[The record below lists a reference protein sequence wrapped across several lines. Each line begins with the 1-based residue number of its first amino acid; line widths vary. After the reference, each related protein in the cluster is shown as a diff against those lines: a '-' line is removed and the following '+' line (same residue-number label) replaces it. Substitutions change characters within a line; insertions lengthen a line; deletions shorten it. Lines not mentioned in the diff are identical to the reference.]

1 MRKDAREAVF
11 KLLYRDC
18 FCEER
23 DDDFM
28 HRIFFEHKLNEK
40 DAEFATK
47 LYNEIVAN
55 KEHLLDL
62 ISNLSQGFMLN
73 RIFLTDKCALL
84 IGLCEMT
91 YFDDVPKIV
100 AIDEAVNLTRV
111 FSGEKSQGFVNGILA
126 EYKKR
131 QEGWWLL
138 F

>member
-18 FCEER
+18 FCQEHDTE
-23 DDDFM
+23 FM
-28 HRIFFEHKLNEK
+28 QRIFFEHKLNEK
-40 DAEFATK
+40 DSEFATK
-47 LYNEIVAN
+47 LYNQII
-55 KEHLLDL
+55 EHKDELLDL
-62 ISNLSQGFMLN
+62 IASLSQGFMLN
-73 RIFLTDKCALL
+73 RIFVTDKCALL

-100 AIDEAVNLTRV
+100 AIDEAVNLTRI

-131 QEGWWLL
+131 QEQ
-138 F
+138 

>member
-11 KLLYRDC
+11 KILYRDC
-18 FCEER
+18 FCDER
-23 DDDFM
+23 DNDFIL
-28 HRIFFEHKLNEK
+28 RVFNEHKLSEN
-40 DAEFATK
+40 DFTFANT
-47 LYNEIVAN
+47 LYQTINTH
-55 KEHLLDL
+55 KEQLLDC
-62 ISNLSQGFMLN
+62 ISNLSQGFLLN

-100 AIDEAVNLTRV
+100 AIDEAVNLTKK

-131 QEGWWLL
+131 LEE
-138 F
+138 